1 MQEIFEK
8 IIENLKQESIIVDN
22 EAGNRAVEIIE
33 QAASEYNNDW
43 IPVSSGRLPKE
54 HEDVEVTVEEINEV
68 GEKQYYNARS
78 WLQDDRWV
86 IKRNPYNPTV
96 IAWRYPIAPYQPKE
110 E

>member
-1 MQEIFEK
+1 M
-8 IIENLKQESIIVDN
+8 
-22 EAGNRAVEIIE
+22 EIIE

-86 IKRNPYNPTV
+86 IKKNPYNPTV